1 LIYPATDDR
10 ASDRS
15 ITQYERSE
23 PWDGERTRKMW
34 ALYLADDAARAS
46 RYASPARAEDVSGL
60 PVTYVLVAEEDPLR
74 DQALD
79 FAQRLLNSG
88 VSVDLRIFAGTYH
101 GFDVVAPNAR
111 LSQVAIKDQ
120 HDFVRRELGAVGT

>member
-1 LIYPATDDR
+1 
-10 ASDRS
+10 
-15 ITQYERSE
+15 
-23 PWDGERTRKMW
+23 MW